1 MNITTEHAQD
11 HAVSTPAV
19 KLDLPVS
26 ESTSTRQTLRADAS
40 PYLAARRAWD
50 ERYGNLITRAKNWRS
65 AAFLALFIALAETGG
80 LIALAMK
87 PKVVPYVVALDSL
100 GRAVASGRADQST
113 PTDDKLKRAAL
124 FRWVSDLRTVTT
136 DGVAQRRAID
146 RVYAMIASGSPAQVE
161 VGDFY
166 RNDPPSQRAQTKT
179 TDVDVKAVFATSDQ
193 SFQVEWT
200 ETLRSIS
207 GEVQAEEHWKG
218 SFTIAVNPPS
228 DEGLIRVNPL
238 GIYVTNVSWSKV
250 L

>member
-1 MNITTEHAQD
+1 MRIAEKQD
-11 HAVSTPAV
+11 QTPDVSTLVGPPE
-19 KLDLPVS
+19 LPRRGS
-26 ESTSTRQTLRADAS
+26 IPSGETPRADTS

-50 ERYGNLITRAKNWRS
+50 ERYGDLISRAKNWRA

-100 GRAVASGRADQST
+100 GRAVASGMADQGA

-161 VGDFY
+161 VGEFY

-179 TDVDVKAVFATSDQ
+179 ADVDVKAVFATSDQ
-193 SFQVEWT
+193 TYQVEWT
-200 ETLRSIS
+200 ETLRNLS
-207 GEVQAEEHWKG
+207 GEVQTEERWKG

-228 DEGLIRVNPL
+228 DERLIRVNPL

>member
-1 MNITTEHAQD
+1 MNVAAEQVRNPT
-11 HAVSTPAV
+11 VSTPV
-19 KLDLPVS
+19 GTHGLPQRGSIPNV
-26 ESTSTRQTLRADAS
+26 EALRADAS

-50 ERYGNLITRAKNWRS
+50 ERYGDLITRAKNWRA

-100 GRAVASGRADQST
+100 GRAVASGRADQRT

-179 TDVDVKAVFATSDQ
+179 TDVEVKAVFATSDQ